1 MSKPMNIPSGARSLS
16 QQQSTDQKKPCDTC
30 CDLDPLCPVEPNT
43 TTIIDCLEGKWY
55 INLFWTLG
63 AYETSAELG
72 CPICRLLTA
81 VFDRFWPGQTRD
93 VQAKLRL
100 EENEPPDLCLWA
112 PRRTGRML
120 SVHLYTSTRL
130 GKYTLFTQR
139 SRSTTRDTQCY

>member
-16 QQQSTDQKKPCDTC
+16 KQQSTDQKKPCDIC
-30 CDLDPLCPVEPNT
+30 CDLDPLCLVEPNT
-43 TTIIDCLEGKWY
+43 TTIIDGNGY
-55 INLFWTLG
+55 INLFWNLG
-63 AYETSAELG
+63 AYKTSAELG

-93 VQAKLRL
+93 AQAKLRL
-100 EENEPPDLCLWA
+100 EENEAPDLCLWA
-112 PRRTGRML
+112 PAPPLTGDML

-139 SRSTTRDTQCY
+139 SRSTTRDTRCY